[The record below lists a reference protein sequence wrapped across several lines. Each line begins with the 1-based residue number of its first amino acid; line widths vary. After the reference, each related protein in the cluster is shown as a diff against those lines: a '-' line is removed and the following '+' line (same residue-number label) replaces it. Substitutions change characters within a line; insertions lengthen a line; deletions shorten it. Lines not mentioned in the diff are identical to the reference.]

1 MYDWDHYEELAL
13 DYIEGNLSDER
24 RRTFESFM
32 ESHPEVAQEVRSLKE
47 GMPVLSVDRV
57 EFPDKERLKRGVK
70 RSLRWRQVG
79 SFVGGAAAAS
89 VVVGLF
95 GLLGSLG
102 RIDDSIE
109 YGGQQ
114 LAEQIE
120 VVYQETAKSV
130 AAETEVAQADDVE
143 QDVVSDVISVPEK
156 VVSTV
161 DTYVGAVTPLV
172 TPLTTLNKRIEAP
185 KVDKNQEE
193 LNPVVLEPL
202 FTDSY
207 AVPDLIASN
216 RDITLEQ
223 VELPEATTD
232 ELPGYDDSDEGLT
245 DGTKEA
251 MRILASLL
259 APLDDLL
266 PIKRYSTEN
275 ERGIEIA
282 SFIRIG
288 NRVE

>member
-47 GMPVLSVDRV
+47 GMPILSVDRV

-70 RSLRWRQVG
+70 RRLRWRQVG

-130 AAETEVAQADDVE
+130 AAETDVAQADDVE

-161 DTYVGAVTPLV
+161 DTYVGVV

>member
-47 GMPVLSVDRV
+47 CMPILSVDRV

-70 RSLRWRQVG
+70 RRLRWRQVG

-120 VVYQETAKSV
+120 VIYQETAKSV
-130 AAETEVAQADDVE
+130 AAETEVAQADDVK

-161 DTYVGAVTPLV
+161 DTYVGAVTPL
-172 TPLTTLNKRIEAP
+172 TTLNKRIEAP
-185 KVDKNQEE
+185 KVDKNQEEE

-207 AVPDLIASN
+207 AVPDLIASS